1 MFINDTI
8 GPYIG
13 VFIEWGF
20 LMTFLF
26 NLVSRLNNPDK
37 AVVQLSFLM
46 AFSYMVSDFYRL
58 SYSNYLNWLIY
69 DLLTIAVIFVWFIY
83 CKRQRF
89 TALYYI
95 LLGLTLNSLLMLV
108 THYDIYILHNL
119 EPWWLWTV
127 YSYGVNII
135 DLLMIFALV
144 TEKDFLLVQKVIDK
158 SNMLYLYKRISLSK

>member
-95 LLGLTLNSLLMLV
+95 LLGLILNALLMLV

-127 YSYGVNII
+127 YSYGVNIV

-144 TEKDFLLVQKVIDK
+144 TEKDFLFLRIALNKVNK
-158 SNMLYLYKRISLSK
+158 PYLHERHEVE

>member
-26 NLVSRLNNPDK
+26 NLVARLNNPDK
-37 AVVQLSFLM
+37 TIVQLSFMM
-46 AFSYMVSDFYRL
+46 AFSYMISDFYRL
-58 SYSNYLNWLIY
+58 SNSNYLNWLIY
-69 DLLTIAVIFVWFIY
+69 DLLTIAVIFVWFRY
-83 CKRQRF
+83 FKRQRF

-95 LLGLTLNSLLMLV
+95 LLGLALNSFLMIAI
-108 THYDIYILHNL
+108 HYDIYILHNY
-119 EPWWLWTV
+119 EPRWLWTV

-135 DLLMIFALV
+135 DLFMIFVLI
-144 TEKDFLLVQKVIDK
+144 TGKDVLLLRKHNVK
-158 SNMLYLYKRISLSK
+158 

>member
-20 LMTFLF
+20 LMAFLF
-26 NLVSRLNNPDK
+26 NLVARLNNPDK
-37 AVVQLSFLM
+37 AIVQLSFM
-46 AFSYMVSDFYRL
+46 VAFSYMVSDFYRL
-58 SYSNYLNWLIY
+58 SYSNYLNWLFY
-69 DLLTIAVIFVWFIY
+69 DLLTIAVIFVWFLY
-83 CKRQRF
+83 FKKQRF

-95 LLGLTLNSLLMLV
+95 LLGLTLNSLLMLA

-119 EPWWLWTV
+119 EPWWLWTI
-127 YSYGVNII
+127 YSYGVNIV

-144 TEKDFLLVQKVIDK
+144 TEKDFLFLRRALNKVNK
-158 SNMLYLYKRISLSK
+158 SYLHDRHEVE

>member
-20 LMTFLF
+20 LMAFLF
-26 NLVSRLNNPDK
+26 NLVARLNNPDK

-83 CKRQRF
+83 FKRQRF

-95 LLGLTLNSLLMLV
+95 LLGLWLNSFLMLAI
-108 THYDIYILHNL
+108 HFDIYVLHNDQ
-119 EPWWLWTV
+119 PWWFWAV

-144 TEKDFLLVQKVIDK
+144 TEKDFLFL
-158 SNMLYLYKRISLSK
+158 KRLIIK